1 MKKGVLTLSLLLV
14 AIFIIFRFCNTK
26 PDKVM
31 QEKSVPLSISEN
43 SGSFNESFSQL
54 LQSYF
59 SLKDAFIESDTVKVN
74 AAAGELMQYADSLH
88 VNEIKGDSSGTITET
103 AKIFSA
109 TISSSAQALAAEK
122 GIEEKRKEF
131 ETLSDALWSL
141 TRTVRFDKQTVYY
154 VYCPMALDNKG
165 AYWLSDK
172 KEIRN
177 PYFGNKMLNCGEIA
191 DSVHYSKR

>member
-1 MKKGVLTLSLLLV
+1 
-14 AIFIIFRFCNTK
+14 
-26 PDKVM
+26 M

-74 AAAGELMQYADSLH
+74 AAAGGLMQYADSLH

-122 GIEEKRKEF
+122 GIEDKRKEF
-131 ETLSDALWSL
+131 ETLSDALWNL

-177 PYFGNKMLNCGEIA
+177 PYFGSKMLNCGEIA